1 MGVTGSGTN
10 PRPEDTVRIA
20 AVSWVARWSVNAAIR
35 RMGPRRFAA
44 TQLIA
49 AGLVRGVQVLGDHD
63 ADHRNV
69 HVQAEMFRDFRRSGD
84 GVRVGGVDLDGV
96 DAGLVGGDLVEQFG
110 AASTDDDGVAEVVES
125 RAEAEVR
132 GA

>member
-1 MGVTGSGTN
+1 M
-10 PRPEDTVRIA
+10 RIA

-96 DAGLVGGDLVEQFG
+96 DDGLVGGDLVEQFG